1 MRRALKVLL
10 VFGTRPEAIKMAPV
24 VRRLQADPDRFDARV
39 CVTAQHRALL
49 DQVLDLFDIRT
60 HHDLDIMT
68 PGQGLHQI
76 TTRVLEG
83 LQGCLEGAAPDWIL
97 VHGDTTTTFAAA
109 LAAFYA
115 QVPVGHVE
123 AGLRTGRRYSPYPEE
138 MNRRLTG
145 ALTTLHF
152 APTAAGRANLLR
164 EGVAP
169 ADIVVT
175 GNTAIDALQLALASP
190 RLAALP
196 SEYRAGSRGILVTA
210 HRRENF
216 GPGIRSICR
225 ALRRI
230 AADHPDA
237 HLIYPVHPNPNILGP
252 VREALGDVANVT
264 LLEPVGYERAVRLM
278 ADARLIL
285 TDSGGIQEEAPS
297 LGKPVLVLRES
308 TERPEGLDAGTARL
322 VGTDE
327 GAIIAA
333 VAELLGDGA
342 AYERMAR
349 AVNPYGDGRAAER
362 IAGAL
367 LARADGGVGVG
378 ETAEFAPP
386 PV

>member
-1 MRRALKVLL
+1 MAAPLKVVL

-24 VRRLQADPDRFDARV
+24 QRVLAGSPDLFDCRV
-39 CVTAQHRALL
+39 CVTAQHRRML
-49 DQVLDLFDIRT
+49 DQVLAFFDMPV
-60 HHDLDIMT
+60 HYDLDIMT
-68 PGQGLHQI
+68 PGQGLHEV
-76 TTRVLEG
+76 TERVLGG
-83 LQGCLEGAAPDWIL
+83 LRDYLARERPDWVL

-115 QVPVGHVE
+115 QVAVGHVE
-123 AGLRTGRRYSPYPEE
+123 AGLRTGQRYSPFPEE

-152 APTAAGRANLLR
+152 APTAVSKANLLR

-169 ADIVVT
+169 EDIVVT
-175 GNTAIDALQLALASP
+175 GNTAIDALRLAMDSP

-196 SEYRAGSRGILVTA
+196 PAYRAGSRGILVTA

-230 AADHPDA
+230 AGDHPET
-237 HLIYPVHPNPNILGP
+237 HIIYPVHPNPNIQGP
-252 VREALGDVANVT
+252 VGEALGDVANIT
-264 LLEPVGYERAVRLM
+264 LLDPVGYERAVRLM
-278 ADARLIL
+278 ADAELIL

-297 LGKPVLVLRES
+297 LGTPLLVLRES
-308 TERPEGLDAGTARL
+308 TERPEGLAAGTARL

-327 GAIIAA
+327 AGIVAA
-333 VAELLGDGA
+333 VDELLSDRV
-342 AYERMAR
+342 AYGRMAR
-349 AVNPYGDGRAAER
+349 AINPYGDGRAVER

-367 LARADGGVGVG
+367 LARADGRSGAG
-378 ETAEFAPP
+378 EAVEFAPP
-386 PV
+386 LA

>member
-1 MRRALKVLL
+1 MHGALKVLL

-24 VRRLQADPDRFDARV
+24 VRRLQADPERFDARV

-49 DQVLDLFDIRT
+49 DQVLDLFEIRAD
-60 HHDLDIMT
+60 HDLDIMT

-83 LQGCLEGAAPDWIL
+83 LRGCLEGAAPDWIL

-196 SEYRAGSRGILVTA
+196 SDFRAGSRGILVTA

-225 ALRRI
+225 ALLRI

-252 VREALGDVANVT
+252 VREALGGVANVT
-264 LLEPVGYERAVRLM
+264 LLEPVGYDRAVRLM

-327 GAIIAA
+327 EAIVAA

-342 AYERMAR
+342 AYDRMAR

-367 LARADGGVGVG
+367 LARAGGGAGVG
-378 ETAEFAPP
+378 ETAEFAPTP
-386 PV
+386 A